1 MTIEAGS
8 RRNARDGLGAVLSA
22 RAAGPARRP
31 RAASR
36 QDGVVWLGVG
46 LATLAHVLR
55 SRRFHVQLITGVIGL
70 GALLRIARENQAA
83 ALTRLAA
90 WDKAMSAS
98 RRAARSRTSR

>member
-8 RRNARDGLGAVLSA
+8 RRNGRDGPGAMV
-22 RAAGPARRP
+22 PARTGGSAPRA

-46 LATLAHVLR
+46 LAMLAHVLR
-55 SRRFHVQLITGVIGL
+55 SRRFHVQVIIGVIGL
-70 GALLRIARENQAA
+70 GAVLRIARENQAA

-90 WDKAMSAS
+90 WDKAMSAAP
-98 RRAARSRTSR
+98 RRARSRTSR